1 MKKNQ
6 NGVTLIALAV
16 TIIVMLILAG
26 ATMSMLTGNSGIMT
40 NAKKSSAANEE
51 ADAYEKMGQA
61 FSAVQ
66 LSVESTAALDGGYSA
81 QSHLDDY
88 IDMIKSEIG
97 SAQVEVVEK
106 SVGDALNNDSYKTY
120 NKKFLVWKDESDS
133 KHKIYIVYCSKTF
146 AVADGN
152 NATEHTKANQY
163 PRLKAVI
170 NFDEN
175 YVSYVKPVT
184 SVTDANSTR
193 SQDDIDNL

>member
-61 FSAVQ
+61 FSTVQ

-88 IDMIKSEIG
+88 ISMIKSEIG

-106 SVGDALNNDSYKTY
+106 SVGDGLNNDSYKTY
-120 NKKFLVWKDESDS
+120 NKKFIVWKDDTN
-133 KHKIYIVYCSKTF
+133 HKIYIVYCSKTF
-146 AVADGN
+146 AVSDGN
-152 NATEHTKANQY
+152 KATEATKANQY

-184 SVTDANSTR
+184 SVTDANSSR
-193 SQDDIDNL
+193 STEDINNL